1 LNRLQLLPPIF
12 GSFAVGNAGDIFAED
27 LIRHLW
33 KAQTEVV
40 ETGPRLLCIGSIA
53 HRIQKFD
60 LVCGIGVKSELH
72 PPPPAGDIEL
82 PIWGLRGPL
91 SEKAFR
97 ARGYALPDLRFLLDP
112 GLLIRNMFSETEL
125 AKVGHDIIFIPHY
138 RDRAQVR
145 KLHLRGMSVVDIDD
159 TPGQIARRILQA
171 KMVYS
176 SSLHG
181 LIFAHSLGR
190 PVAFVE
196 PLCAEPKFKY
206 DDYFLSIGL
215 NIPVPLKIQDRR
227 AVIAASDTPISV
239 STSSF
244 CFPDINLLRQRGILR
259 EAPY

>member
-1 LNRLQLLPPIF
+1 
-12 GSFAVGNAGDIFAED
+12 
-27 LIRHLW
+27 LW
-33 KAQTEVV
+33 EAKTKVV
-40 ETGPRLLCIGSIA
+40 ATGPRLLCIGSIA
-53 HRIQKFD
+53 HRIQNFD

-72 PPPPAGDIEL
+72 LPPPAGDTEP

-138 RDRAQVR
+138 RDRTHVK
-145 KLHLRGMSVVDIDD
+145 KLHLKGMSVVDIDD
-159 TPGQIARRILQA
+159 TPRQIARRILKA

-181 LIFAHSLGR
+181 IIFAHSLGR

-196 PLCAEPKFKY
+196 PLSSEPKFKY
-206 DDYFLSIGL
+206 DDYFLSIGS
-215 NIPVPLKIQDRR
+215 NIPVPLRIQDRH
-227 AVIAASDTPISV
+227 ALIGVSDTPISV

-244 CFPDINLLRQRGILR
+244 CFPDSNLLRQRGILH
-259 EAPY
+259 EAPF